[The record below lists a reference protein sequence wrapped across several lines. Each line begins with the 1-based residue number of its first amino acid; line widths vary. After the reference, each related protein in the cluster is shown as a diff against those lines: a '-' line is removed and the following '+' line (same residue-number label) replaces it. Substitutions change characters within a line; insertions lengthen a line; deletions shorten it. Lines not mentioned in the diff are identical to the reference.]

1 LRTTAVMLLLATVQR
16 ADTVAANLTPQE
28 PGLVKHVVSESA
40 IEVLQKAV
48 ALVGNPALTRA
59 HPLERRLRDD
69 LCARLHSPQSA
80 SVLKAA
86 GIAALKSNVGPMPKH
101 HAQWLS

>member
-40 IEVLQKAV
+40 IEVLQKKR
-48 ALVGNPALTRA
+48 LRLLEIRLLPALIR
-59 HPLERRLRDD
+59 
-69 LCARLHSPQSA
+69 SSA
-80 SVLKAA
+80 VCVTICVRVCIHRKA
-86 GIAALKSNVGPMPKH
+86 LPY
-101 HAQWLS
+101 